1 MSQGGRFGDLPLS
14 LEVFAFGT
22 LQDGWI
28 MTEAAALEAAGC
40 GTSLLRAASIPPSLH
55 PAIIRIH
62 AILLLIQCVFLLK
75 PSLEAFHIS

>member
-1 MSQGGRFGDLPLS
+1 MSQRGRFGDLPLS

-40 GTSLLRAASIPPSLH
+40 GTCPEALPRPRLTFSEKRGSPKKIP
-55 PAIIRIH
+55 
-62 AILLLIQCVFLLK
+62 
-75 PSLEAFHIS
+75 